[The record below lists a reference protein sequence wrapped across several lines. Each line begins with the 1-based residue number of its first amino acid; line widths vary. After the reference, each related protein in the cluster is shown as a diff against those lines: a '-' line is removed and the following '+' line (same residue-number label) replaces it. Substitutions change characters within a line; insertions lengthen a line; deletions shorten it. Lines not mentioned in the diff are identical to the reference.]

1 MSPEYHLSMFFWV
14 DHFDTNCGTVSENK
28 EPRRIQCII
37 DFPQEFSQN
46 WNLYLSQIHLITLM
60 SSDLPSCRVRRG
72 GG

>member
-37 DFPQEFSQN
+37 DFTIDFN
-46 WNLYLSQIHLITLM
+46 HQIIGCLFIQFPKDRE
-60 SSDLPSCRVRRG
+60 SFKR
-72 GG
+72 